1 MRVPE
6 TVTITVENEKYEIS
20 KYVFECYKQMHPVRT
35 EDSLH
40 HDISKFII
48 YDGLGVNP
56 SRIEAM
62 IMEEYNYMSKM
73 NLPELIAKA
82 RKQYSDTV

>member
-1 MRVPE
+1 MKSLE
-6 TVTITVENEKYEIS
+6 TVTITIDDLQYKIS

-35 EDSLH
+35 EDSLR

-48 YDGLGVNP
+48 YDGLEVNP

-62 IMEEYNYMSKM
+62 IMEEYNYMPKM

-82 RKQYSDTV
+82 RKQYSNII

>member
-1 MRVPE
+1 MKSLE
-6 TVTITVENEKYEIS
+6 TITITIDDLQYKIS

-35 EDSLH
+35 EDSLR

-48 YDGLGVNP
+48 YDGLEVNP

-62 IMEEYNYMSKM
+62 IMEEYNYMSQM
-73 NLPELIAKA
+73 NLPELIAKT
-82 RKQYSDTV
+82 RKQYEDAI

>member
-1 MRVPE
+1 MRIPE
-6 TVTITVENEKYEIS
+6 TVTITIDDLQYIIS

-35 EDSLH
+35 EDSLR

-48 YDGLGVNP
+48 YDGLEVNP

-62 IMEEYNYMSKM
+62 IMEEYYYMSQM
-73 NLPELIAKA
+73 NLRELIAKA
-82 RKQYSDTV
+82 RKQYEDAI

>member
-1 MRVPE
+1 MRISE
-6 TVTITVENEKYEIS
+6 TVTIAVENEEYEIS
-20 KYVFECYKQMHPVRT
+20 KYVFECYKQMHQVHT
-35 EDSLH
+35 DDSLR

-48 YDGLGVNP
+48 YDGLEVNP

-62 IMEEYNYMSKM
+62 IMEEYNYMVQM

-82 RKQYSDTV
+82 RELCG

>member
-1 MRVPE
+1 MKTLE
-6 TVTITVENEKYEIS
+6 TVTITIDDLQYKIS
-20 KYVFECYKQMHPVRT
+20 KYVFECCKKMHPVRT
-35 EDSLH
+35 ADSLR

-48 YDGLGVNP
+48 YDGLEVNS

-62 IMEEYNYMSKM
+62 IMEEYNYMSQM

-82 RKQYSDTV
+82 RKQYEDAI

>member
-1 MRVPE
+1 MKTLE
-6 TVTITVENEKYEIS
+6 TVTITIDDLQYEIS

-35 EDSLH
+35 EDSLR

-48 YDGLGVNP
+48 YDGLEVNP

-62 IMEEYNYMSKM
+62 IMEEYNYMSQM

-82 RKQYSDTV
+82 RKQYADTI